1 MKNDDLLTT
10 LSHLVS
16 EERNADT
23 MDIDLLS
30 SLEIFA
36 ENQHQDQLVPLAVEK
51 VLPEIAFAMITRAF
65 KIGGR
70 LIYIGAGTSGD

>member
-1 MKNDDLLTT
+1 MMKNDDLLTT
-10 LSHLVS
+10 LSQLVS

-30 SLEIFA
+30 SLEIL
-36 ENQHQDQLVPLAVEK
+36 EKINHQDQLVPLAVK
-51 VLPEIAFAMITRAF
+51 NVLPEVALAVDAMASAF

-70 LIYIGAGTSGD
+70 LI